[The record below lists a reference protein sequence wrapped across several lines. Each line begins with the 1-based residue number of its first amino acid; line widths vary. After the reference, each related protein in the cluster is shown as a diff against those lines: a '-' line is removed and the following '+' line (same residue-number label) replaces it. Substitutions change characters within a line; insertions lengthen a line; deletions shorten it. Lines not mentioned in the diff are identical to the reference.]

1 MLAADAVTAV
11 VTGTNLTITGDGGD
25 DTFLVSGDGTTD
37 GAVTITGFTSSG
49 ANATLING
57 APSVSLTGVT
67 GNVTINLGTGTTG
80 GATVS
85 VADLDVGRN
94 LSITG
99 NAGDGNTIDVGTVAA
114 VTTPSPVLST
124 NAVTVGG
131 NLSIRTGNGDLD
143 SVTIGATP
151 LTGTDVTVSG
161 DLTISAG
168 SGDDTI
174 TELSLAVT
182 RDETISAGSGDDTI
196 TIGGSTV
203 AAAGVTIGRGLSIS
217 VGGGDD
223 TITEA
228 STSVARS
235 ESISL
240 GQGDDSVTL
249 GTPTLSVTAS
259 VLPAVHAAAIAQI
272 VADGDVAIGRDLDV
286 QMGSG
291 DSSLSATGVQIGD
304 TLLITGGGGF
314 GGYGGGFGGG
324 YGGGY
329 GGGFGGGFFGRL
341 ANTADD
347 TITLDD
353 VTSQGAGIF
362 TGFSTTDTVNIQ
374 GSTFSD
380 LGVGLGSG
388 SGSLSIGTT
397 TTSHSTIL
405 VGLGTANTYTDLG
418 GNSFTNLH
426 TYGLTPAPTATVV
439 AATTPVKEVPTV
451 KALGGRR

>member
-49 ANATLING
+49 GNATLING
-57 APSVSLTGVT
+57 AASVSLTGVT

-99 NAGDGNTIDVGTVAA
+99 NASDGNTIDVGTVAA

-124 NAVTVGG
+124 NAVTVGD

-161 DLTISAG
+161 DLSISAG

-182 RDETISAGSGDDTI
+182 RDETISAGAGDDTI
-196 TIGGSTV
+196 AIGGPTV

-240 GQGDDSVTL
+240 GPGDDSVTL

-259 VLPAVHAAAIAQI
+259 VLPAVHAAAIAQV

-314 GGYGGGFGGG
+314 GFGG

-329 GGGFGGGFFGRL
+329 GGGFDGGFFGRL

-353 VTSQGAGIF
+353 VTSHGAGIF

-405 VGLGTANTYTDLG
+405 VGLGTANTYSDLG